1 MRSGSRP
8 LEGEVG
14 FRTFDVTRARKYG
27 RSIPRSKVLRFLK
40 LVKNVKKLSNTHA
53 DMINHRSI
61 YAEVGNSKFIENFDR
76 NCEICVKI
84 LSNGSSTSLR

>member
-61 YAEVGNSKFIENFDR
+61 YAEVGNSKFIENLTGIMKFVSKSYQTVAR
-76 NCEICVKI
+76 
-84 LSNGSSTSLR
+84 RH